1 MALPEVETERF
12 SARYRL
18 TSRDA
23 RSILWCFVIERA
35 PVFVGLALL
44 VLLTANTSVFGA
56 AGRMTPIVVPLLV
69 AWRLL
74 DVDNP
79 TRRGIGPVKEITT
92 TFDPSGIRT
101 EMAQPSASGTPR
113 ATASVGDSPGSP
125 LPRGNSHVRGMGWS
139 ARRRDTK
146 TRVASRTS
154 AATTSLRVR
163 PAGMGTASSR
173 AGTRVRDRRAR
184 ASRRRGRCGR

>member
-1 MALPEVETERF
+1 IGGRRRSVHTAFPQKLGDLSPAPAYHGAMALPEVETERF

-74 DVDNP
+74 DVYNR
-79 TRRGIGPVKEITT
+79 TRRAIDPVKEITT
-92 TFDPSGIRT
+92 T
-101 EMAQPSASGTPR
+101 
-113 ATASVGDSPGSP
+113 
-125 LPRGNSHVRGMGWS
+125 
-139 ARRRDTK
+139 
-146 TRVASRTS
+146 
-154 AATTSLRVR
+154 
-163 PAGMGTASSR
+163 
-173 AGTRVRDRRAR
+173 
-184 ASRRRGRCGR
+184 